1 MRQCRLA
8 LWVVIVWRL
17 VEVHEVKLG
26 GKRRHEYTYL
36 CFFLFYRSNTLNFN
50 QVTVKPPLP
59 VITSTLSRCFYAFVR
74 RTLAK
79 QLYTKSQNITSA
91 PQHVLIQPQFQLL
104 KHLLGIKFRHYREY
118 FYYIEILPEFF
129 SASYEIIAPSMSP
142 CTIFNTAKLITLF
155 LLAILETTLRKRPVF
170 VKACRS

>member
-1 MRQCRLA
+1 MRFSKKKEKAICA
-8 LWVVIVWRL
+8 LVL
-17 VEVHEVKLG
+17 
-26 GKRRHEYTYL
+26 
-36 CFFLFYRSNTLNFN
+36 FLLYRWNTLNFN
-50 QVTVKPPLP
+50 QATVKPPLP

-129 SASYEIIAPSMSP
+129 AASYEIIAPSMSP